1 MLINFEEYKKR
12 LNLETITVEKIE
24 LDVYFS
30 YNKDFGFQ
38 IESVEDVTGAQD
50 LMPLLESWVI
60 NEIENKLNSL
70 YETRGWL

>member
-12 LNLETITVEKIE
+12 LNLETIKVEKIE

-38 IESVEDVTGAQD
+38 IESVEDITGAQD
-50 LMPLLESWVI
+50 LMPLLPEWVI
-60 NEIENKLNSL
+60 NHVEKELHSL
-70 YETRGWL
+70 YERKGWL